1 MLALRWCS
9 ITNFRAPEHYKSGA
23 QIGKALK
30 GQAPRIVGEM
40 VALAVLVLAA
50 LASLRHGDAAAAE
63 GSGPKWHVVSVSSLL
78 PSTACTAAKGS
89 TYDALA
95 LFVRFTVEKFF
106 YFTPLNWTR
115 ATV

>member
-1 MLALRWCS
+1 VLALRWCS

-23 QIGKALK
+23 QIGKA

-63 GSGPKWHVVSVSSLL
+63 GSGPKWHVGSVSSLL

-106 YFTPLNWTR
+106 ILLH
-115 ATV
+115 